1 MLRLGGSLELIPP
14 CPRGLSS
21 GEATVVISVLTVEP
35 GEPGSMEGINT
46 LNEKPLRVKN
56 AGRVGSR
63 CICAGGAWWAVEG

>member
-35 GEPGSMEGINT
+35 GEPGSSQPQAPGE
-46 LNEKPLRVKN
+46 
-56 AGRVGSR
+56 AGPKAKWSSSGTRTTSCSV
-63 CICAGGAWWAVEG
+63 